1 MSDHHHELLEC
12 RNFYRNKLINY
23 LQPCILSHINN
34 LYLQTKESVFKLN
47 TPKLILKVFQDNLKK
62 IKDWNND
69 TITTELVKICSKNDI
84 SWLDELIKAV
94 FIANYKIINILHNFN
109 SESNLDININLPN
122 TKLLIHTI
130 YINIS
135 RELWKN
141 PYLKYHKYN
150 HTILNENKLKLDS
163 LIKKT
168 IEQTIE
174 DFLPIEQSLQNIK
187 ETLEKQETERLENIE
202 KEKQQKEKQEKERL
216 ENIEK
221 EKQEKEKQEKEKQEK
236 ERLENIEKE
245 KQQKER
251 LENIEKEKQE
261 KERLENIEKEKLES
275 EKNINKTLQMDLY
288 EKEEK
293 ENLKETIKNN
303 IIKTNLKK
311 NVINKDEGYNNDI
324 LMIEE
329 LNNSLQEIQT
339 KQQVSLDN
347 ALQVSNSIKEFSK
360 QTKEDMDTLLSTIAN
375 NESNDIK
382 TVILNN
388 KTAPETY
395 QAEISDIS
403 EEDSDISDDVS
414 FFKDA
419 ELF

>member
-1 MSDHHHELLEC
+1 
-12 RNFYRNKLINY
+12 
-23 LQPCILSHINN
+23 
-34 LYLQTKESVFKLN
+34 
-47 TPKLILKVFQDNLKK
+47 
-62 IKDWNND
+62 
-69 TITTELVKICSKNDI
+69 
-84 SWLDELIKAV
+84 
-94 FIANYKIINILHNFN
+94 
-109 SESNLDININLPN
+109 
-122 TKLLIHTI
+122 
-130 YINIS
+130 
-135 RELWKN
+135 
-141 PYLKYHKYN
+141 
-150 HTILNENKLKLDS
+150 
-163 LIKKT
+163 
-168 IEQTIE
+168 
-174 DFLPIEQSLQNIK
+174 
-187 ETLEKQETERLENIE
+187 
-202 KEKQQKEKQEKERL
+202 
-216 ENIEK
+216 
-221 EKQEKEKQEKEKQEK
+221 
-236 ERLENIEKE
+236 
-245 KQQKER
+245 QQKER

-275 EKNINKTLQMDLY
+275 EKNITKTLQMDLY